1 MSQVYILGAGI
12 SGLGAGYSL
21 RKRGI
26 SSVILEKDITYGGL
40 CGNFE
45 INGFRFD
52 RFVHFSFSNN
62 EEVNRLF
69 SLSSPNII
77 RHIPNPYNIYK
88 GNWIKHPAQNNLY
101 ALSEKEKHQ
110 IIEDFKKRPKNVDIN
125 SIYTLMKNGY
135 VFNMG
140 IILLSISLWFILES
154 IGCAKLII

>member
-101 ALSEKEKHQ
+101 A
-110 IIEDFKKRPKNVDIN
+110 
-125 SIYTLMKNGY
+125 
-135 VFNMG
+135 
-140 IILLSISLWFILES
+140 
-154 IGCAKLII
+154 